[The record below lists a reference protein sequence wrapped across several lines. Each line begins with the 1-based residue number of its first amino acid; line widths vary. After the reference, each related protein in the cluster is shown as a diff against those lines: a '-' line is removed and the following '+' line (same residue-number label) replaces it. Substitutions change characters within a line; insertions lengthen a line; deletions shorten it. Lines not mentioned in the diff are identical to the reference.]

1 MTVKPVLERY
11 MSDLIYTAT
20 TASDYA
26 AFATLVTEYVEWSRK
41 RYAADV
47 WFVEKVFGYQSL
59 NAELLTLSSEY
70 GPPHGKTLLASRDG
84 QVVGAGAYRKLAD
97 GSCEMKRL
105 YVGEQFHGH
114 GTGRKLCEA
123 IIASAR
129 EDGFQLMRLDTGN
142 LLKEAISM
150 YKSVGFRDCPPHRD
164 YPAELMPYLVFMEM
178 PLTVDSMA

>member
-1 MTVKPVLERY
+1 

-20 TASDYA
+20 TDSDYA
-26 AFATLVTEYVEWSRK
+26 AFATLVTEYVEWSRT

-47 WFVEKVFGYQSL
+47 WFVEKVFGHQSL
-59 NAELLTLSSEY
+59 DSELQTLATEY

-84 QVVGAGAYRKLAD
+84 VIVGAGAYRKLAD

-123 IIASAR
+123 LIATAR
-129 EDGFQLMRLDTGN
+129 DDGFQLMRLDTGN
-142 LLKEAISM
+142 LLTEAIAL
-150 YKSVGFRDCPPHRD
+150 YQSVGFRACAPHRE
-164 YPAELMPYLVFMEM
+164 YPAELMPYLVFMEL
-178 PLTVDSMA
+178 PLTPVQVA